1 VSQHDPSAH
10 ADLVGA
16 VLGDHTSPINSW
28 YYQKY
33 GRRRFVA
40 SPTDWGWYG
49 PPEHGRNGC
58 ILESDVA
65 LSLGRHEG
73 TVLAGGAVALR
84 VAVREGV
91 RKVASGRE

>member
-1 VSQHDPSAH
+1 VSQHNPSAH

-16 VLGDHTSPINSW
+16 VLGDHTSAINSW

-40 SPTDWGWYG
+40 SLTEWGWYG

-65 LSLGRHEG
+65 RSLS
-73 TVLAGGAVALR
+73 GAMRAQFSP
-84 VAVREGV
+84 AVQSHSELP
-91 RKVASGRE
+91 